1 MTSTPAALLQQ
12 FGRDSFLPALL
23 KRPPAR
29 PRFAVLALAA
39 ALFGAIFGLRL
50 VEHNAD
56 DPVVIFNAAP
66 IALLALET
74 GRRGGIAG
82 ATVAVASLGL
92 WSLIEHEQLSLIGYL
107 ARVSTFFLVGALA
120 GYLAEYLRQARDAQQ
135 LLFDLAPESALAI
148 DLDGN
153 VTIANAAA
161 QSLFGYGAHELAGQP
176 VD

>member
-29 PRFAVLALAA
+29 PRFAVLPLAA